1 MGISTFMGVETAL
14 RGLLASQ
21 RSLDVASHNIANAN
35 TVGYTR
41 QTADLQATDPY
52 DDDPAGQLGTGV
64 DVLTYQRARDG
75 FLDIQL
81 RAQTML
87 QGYYEARQN
96 SLGQVE
102 LSLNEPSDTG
112 VSKLLERFWSSWQ
125 DVSNAPE
132 SQAVRQSL
140 LQNAGALAG
149 GLQGLRLQLTR
160 IDAQTQTN
168 IGLTIDDLNKTVSGI
183 ASLDQQI
190 MNAVAANQKPSNDL
204 LDRRDVLLDK
214 LGSLV
219 NLTQTD
225 NVDGSVTLQIGSFTL
240 LASGSQ
246 TTVNTVGDLGTN
258 LTSGKLAGLVS
269 IDAAIAGSG
278 GYVERL
284 DGVASALVTA
294 VNTAQAA
301 GYTLGGTQTTEVFF
315 TGSDASDI
323 AVNANL
329 ITDPTLVAAS
339 SAANQPGNG
348 ANALAI
354 AGLRGSASI
363 DGAYSTLVTGIG
375 SDSQDTTRAA
385 TNARVLVES
394 LQNRRDSIS
403 GVSID
408 EEMTSLLR
416 FQRGYQAAARALS
429 AMDEMI
435 DVLVNRTGRV
445 GL

>member
-14 RGLLASQ
+14 RGLLAQQ

-52 DDDPAGQLGTGV
+52 DDDPSGQLGTGV
-64 DVLTYQRARDG
+64 DVITYQRARDG
-75 FLDIQL
+75 FLDVQL

-96 SLGQVE
+96 GLSQVE
-102 LSLNEPSDTG
+102 LALNEPSDTG
-112 VSKLLERFWSSWQ
+112 VSHLLERFWSSWQ

-168 IGLTIDDLNKTVSGI
+168 IGLTIDDLNKTVGGI
-183 ASLDQQI
+183 AALDQQI
-190 MNAVAANQKPSNDL
+190 MSAVAANQPPSNDL

-214 LGSLV
+214 LGGMV

-240 LASGSQ
+240 LSSGSQ
-246 TTVNTVGDLGTN
+246 TTVGTVSDLGAN
-258 LTSGKLAGLVS
+258 LTAGKLAGLVS
-269 IDAAIAGSG
+269 IDTQISGSG
-278 GYVERL
+278 GYVEQL
-284 DGVASALVTA
+284 DDVASALITA
-294 VNTAQAA
+294 VNTAQAS
-301 GYTLGGTQTTEVFF
+301 GYTLAGTTTSELFF
-315 TGSDASDI
+315 NGSDASDI
-323 AVNANL
+323 AVNGDLVA
-329 ITDPTLVAAS
+329 DPTLVAAS

-354 AGLRGSASI
+354 AGLRGSATI
-363 DGAYSTLVTGIG
+363 DGAYSALVTGIG
-375 SDSQDTTRAA
+375 SDSQDAMRSAA
-385 TNARVLVES
+385 NAKVLVEA

-408 EEMTSLLR
+408 EEMTSLIR
-416 FQRGYQAAARALS
+416 FQRGYQASARALS